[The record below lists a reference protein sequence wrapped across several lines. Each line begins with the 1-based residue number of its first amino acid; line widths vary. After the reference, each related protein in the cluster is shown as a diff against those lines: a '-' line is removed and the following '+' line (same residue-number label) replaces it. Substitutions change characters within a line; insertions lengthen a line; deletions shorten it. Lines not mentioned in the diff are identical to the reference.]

1 MSKNNNEIKHEDL
14 IMKKAMDVFAEEG
27 LKFFGINQ
35 KVKDSSST
43 EIVVL
48 EALNLHMDYTFLMED
63 DTYIHFEFQTTNK
76 GKKDLRRFRAYEALL
91 SLQKEKDVTTYVVYS
106 NNIKKAISTLETGIS
121 KFNVKSIFMCEKNG
135 DLIFEE
141 LEKKINNKEKLTKQE
156 LISLAFTPIMGG
168 KLTKAE
174 KIIKSIRIV
183 KSSDSEYKYD
193 IESMLYAF
201 ADKFLQGKDLQ
212 KVKEEISM
220 TELGRMLI
228 EDGIEKGRKEGIEKG
243 IEQGREEGIEK
254 GIEQGMEKGKAD
266 LLIKM
271 LVKKFKNVPNEYRE
285 KIRMLP
291 QDTIEVI
298 GMDIFEMNSINDLEK
313 YF

>member
-63 DTYIHFEFQTTNK
+63 DSYIHFEFQTTNK

-106 NNIKKAISTLETGIS
+106 NNIKKATSSLETGIS
-121 KFNVKSIFMCEKNG
+121 KFNVKSIFMSEKNG

-168 KLTKAE
+168 KLTKVE

-212 KVKEEISM
+212 RVKEEMSM

-228 EDGIEKGRKEGIEKG
+228 EDGRTEGRIEGRTEGRTEGKIETLIK
-243 IEQGREEGIEK
+243 
-254 GIEQGMEKGKAD
+254 
-266 LLIKM
+266 LLIK
-271 LVKKFKNVPNEYRE
+271 KFGFLSEEYKN
-285 KIRMLP
+285 KISKLSSE
-291 QDTIEVI
+291 TI
-298 GMDIFEMNSINDLEK
+298 DIILMEIFDRYKINK
-313 YF
+313 

>member
-63 DTYIHFEFQTTNK
+63 DSYIHFEFQTTNK

-106 NNIKKAISTLETGIS
+106 NNIKKANSSLETGIS
-121 KFNVKSIFMCEKNG
+121 KFNVKSIFMSEKNG

-156 LISLAFTPIMGG
+156 LVSLAFTPIMGG

-201 ADKFLQGKDLQ
+201 ADKFLKGKDLQ

-228 EDGIEKGRKEGIEKG
+228 EDGRQEGRIEGRREGRIE
-243 IEQGREEGIEK
+243 GRT
-254 GIEQGMEKGKAD
+254 D

-285 KIRMLP
+285 KIKNLP

>member
-63 DTYIHFEFQTTNK
+63 DSYIHFEFQTTNK

-106 NNIKKAISTLETGIS
+106 NNIKKAMSSLETGIS
-121 KFNVKSIFMCEKNG
+121 KFNVKSIFMSEKNG

-156 LISLAFTPIMGG
+156 LVSLAFTPIMGG

-201 ADKFLQGKDLQ
+201 ADKFLKGKDLQ
-212 KVKEEISM
+212 RVKEEISM

-228 EDGIEKGRKEGIEKG
+228 EDGRTEGRIEGRIEGRTEGRTEGKIETLIK
-243 IEQGREEGIEK
+243 
-254 GIEQGMEKGKAD
+254 
-266 LLIKM
+266 LLIK
-271 LVKKFKNVPNEYRE
+271 KFGFLSEEYKN
-285 KIRMLP
+285 KISKLSSE
-291 QDTIEVI
+291 TI
-298 GMDIFEMNSINDLEK
+298 DIILMEIFDIKSINELDK
-313 YF
+313 YFSK

>member
-76 GKKDLRRFRAYEALL
+76 GKSDLRRFRVYEAVL
-91 SLQKEKDVTTYVVYS
+91 SLQKDKDVTTYVVYS
-106 NNIKKAISTLETGIS
+106 GNIKNAKDTLETGIN
-121 KFNVKSIFMCEKNG
+121 KYKVKSIFMSDKNG
-135 DLIFEE
+135 DLIVEE
-141 LEKKINNKEKLTKQE
+141 LEKKVKNKENITKQE
-156 LISLAFTPIMGG
+156 LVALTFTPIMGG

-183 KSSDSEYKYD
+183 KSSENEYKYD

-201 ADKFLQGKDLQ
+201 ADKFLSGKDLQ

-243 IEQGREEGIEK
+243 IE
-254 GIEQGMEKGKAD
+254 KGKSETLIK
-266 LLIKM
+266 LLIK
-271 LVKKFKNVPNEYRE
+271 KFGFLSEEYKS
-285 KIRMLP
+285 KISNLSK
-291 QDTIEVI
+291 DTI
-298 GMDIFEMNSINDLEK
+298 DIILMEIFDIKSINELDK
-313 YF
+313 YFSK

>member
-121 KFNVKSIFMCEKNG
+121 KFNVKSIFMSEKNG

-201 ADKFLQGKDLQ
+201 ADKFLKGKDLQ
-212 KVKEEISM
+212 RVKEEISM

-228 EDGIEKGRKEGIEKG
+228 EDGRTEGRIEGRTEGRTEGKIETLIK
-243 IEQGREEGIEK
+243 
-254 GIEQGMEKGKAD
+254 
-266 LLIKM
+266 LLIK
-271 LVKKFKNVPNEYRE
+271 KFGFLSEEYKS
-285 KIRMLP
+285 KISKLSSE
-291 QDTIEVI
+291 TI
-298 GMDIFEMNSINDLEK
+298 DIILMEIFDIKSINELDK
-313 YF
+313 YFSK

>member
-106 NNIKKAISTLETGIS
+106 NNIKKAMSSLETGIS

-228 EDGIEKGRKEGIEKG
+228 EDGRTEGRIEGRIEGRTEGRTEGKIETLIK
-243 IEQGREEGIEK
+243 
-254 GIEQGMEKGKAD
+254 
-266 LLIKM
+266 LLIK
-271 LVKKFKNVPNEYRE
+271 KFGFLSEEYKN
-285 KIRMLP
+285 KISKLSSE
-291 QDTIEVI
+291 TI
-298 GMDIFEMNSINDLEK
+298 DIILMEIFDIKSINELDK
-313 YF
+313 YFSK

>member
-63 DTYIHFEFQTTNK
+63 DSYIHFEFQTTNK

-121 KFNVKSIFMCEKNG
+121 KFNVKSIFMSEKNV

-201 ADKFLQGKDLQ
+201 ADKFLKGKDLQ
-212 KVKEEISM
+212 RVKEEISM

-243 IEQGREEGIEK
+243 IEQGRKEGIEK

-266 LLIKM
+266 FLIKM

>member
-106 NNIKKAISTLETGIS
+106 NNIKKAMSSLETGIS

-168 KLTKAE
+168 KLTKVE

-212 KVKEEISM
+212 RVKEEMSM

-228 EDGIEKGRKEGIEKG
+228 EDGRTEGRIEGRTEGRTEGKIETLIK
-243 IEQGREEGIEK
+243 
-254 GIEQGMEKGKAD
+254 
-266 LLIKM
+266 LLIK
-271 LVKKFKNVPNEYRE
+271 KFGFLSEEYKN
-285 KIRMLP
+285 KISKLSSE
-291 QDTIEVI
+291 TI
-298 GMDIFEMNSINDLEK
+298 DIILMEIFDIKSINELDK
-313 YF
+313 YFSK